1 MVGRLVSLLR
11 VKHYVKNVLILVPLL
26 CSGKLM
32 ATPDQLF
39 IVSLAFISFSL
50 ISSSI
55 YIVNDIQDKERDVR
69 HPRKCR
75 RPIAS
80 GTVSI
85 SHAIILSSVLAILS
99 IGLSIYLSVQS
110 SWAVTAVLL
119 IYFILNLAYS
129 LYLKHVPI
137 IEIAILSSGFLLR
150 VLYGGFATGIE
161 VSSWLYLT
169 VLSFS
174 FYMGLGKRRNEFEK
188 HSQRETRKVLSNY
201 SQRFLDRNMYMFL
214 ALTICFYSLWTKEQ
228 GNWALAS
235 VPIVMLSCMR
245 YSLMVEN
252 ESDGDPIEVIL
263 NDKWLLFLG
272 GFYAVYMFAALYLI

>member
-1 MVGRLVSLLR
+1 MMDSLINLLR
-11 VKHYVKNVLILVPLL
+11 VKHYIKNILILVPLL
-26 CSGKLM
+26 CSGRFM
-32 ATPDQLF
+32 TTTDQLF
-39 IVSLAFISFSL
+39 VVTLAFISFSL
-50 ISSSI
+50 VSSSI
-55 YIVNDIQDKERDVR
+55 YIINDIKDKETDAR
-69 HPRKCR
+69 HPWKCH

-85 SHAIILSSVLAILS
+85 SNAIILSAVLASIS
-99 IGLSIYLSVQS
+99 IGLSVYLSVQS
-110 SWAVTAVLL
+110 SWAVTGVLL
-119 IYFILNLAYS
+119 IYLILNLAYS

-161 VSSWLYLT
+161 VSAWLYLT

-174 FYMGLGKRRNEFEK
+174 FYMGLGKRRNEFQK
-188 HSQRETRKVLSNY
+188 HAQRETRKVLSNY

-263 NDKWLLFLG
+263 NDKWLLFMG
-272 GFYAVYMFAALYLI
+272 GFYAFYMFAALYLI

>member
-1 MVGRLVSLLR
+1 MVDRLISLLR
-11 VKHYVKNVLILVPLL
+11 VKHYVKNTLILVPLL
-26 CSGKLM
+26 CSGQLM
-32 ATPDQLF
+32 STPDQLL
-39 IVSLAFISFSL
+39 VVLLAFVSFSL

-55 YIVNDIQDKERDVR
+55 YIVNDIQDKETDAR
-69 HPRKCR
+69 HPQKRH

-80 GTVSI
+80 GAVSI
-85 SHAIILSSVLAILS
+85 RRAITLSSVLAMLS
-99 IGLSIYLSVQS
+99 IGLSVYLSAQS
-110 SWAVTAVLL
+110 SWAVTAVILTYL
-119 IYFILNLAYS
+119 ILNIAYS

-137 IEIAILSSGFLLR
+137 IEIAILASGFLLR
-150 VLYGGFATGIE
+150 VLYGGFATGID
-161 VSSWLYLT
+161 VSAWLYLT

-263 NDKWLLFLG
+263 NDKWLLFMG
-272 GFYAVYMFAALYLI
+272 GLYAVYMFSALYLI

>member
-1 MVGRLVSLLR
+1 MVDRLISLLR
-11 VKHYVKNVLILVPLL
+11 VKHYIKNTLILVPLL
-26 CSGKLM
+26 CSGQLM
-32 ATPDQLF
+32 STPDQLL
-39 IVSLAFISFSL
+39 VVLLAFVSFSL

-55 YIVNDIQDKERDVR
+55 YIVNDIQDKETDAR
-69 HPRKCR
+69 HPQKRH

-80 GTVSI
+80 GAVSI
-85 SHAIILSSVLAILS
+85 RRAITLSSVLAMLS
-99 IGLSIYLSVQS
+99 IGLSVYLSAQS
-110 SWAVTAVLL
+110 SWAVTAVILTYL
-119 IYFILNLAYS
+119 ILNIAYS

-137 IEIAILSSGFLLR
+137 IEIAILASGFLLR
-150 VLYGGFATGIE
+150 VLYGGFATGID
-161 VSSWLYLT
+161 VSAWLYLT

-263 NDKWLLFLG
+263 NDKWLLFMG
-272 GFYAVYMFAALYLI
+272 GLYAVYMFSALYLI